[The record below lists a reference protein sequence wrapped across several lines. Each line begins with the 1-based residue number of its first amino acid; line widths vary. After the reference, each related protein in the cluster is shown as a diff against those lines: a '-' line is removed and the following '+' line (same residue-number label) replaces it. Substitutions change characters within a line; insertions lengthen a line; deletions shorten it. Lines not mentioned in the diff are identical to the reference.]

1 MKAELSQPTLGLLR
15 RILEQMQPAD
25 ILVPEEIVRF
35 WKDTLFD
42 FSFSPAIIEVAAS
55 YGFKWGE
62 IISDLF
68 VARFGRQNSYFSNAA
83 SPYLCEQTLKR
94 LAALGLFHSRDTS
107 LGDEF
112 RQSLSDDGFD
122 LKVDPNNDLSVPTDV
137 QQKLKSPF
145 DTVEL
150 EIIKLVLDRFV
161 NLHDSTSRKPLII
174 KFKALDVLDRLV
186 RCSILKTYDQG
197 EHYLPLA
204 LAFHYSGNVAALD
217 RARRSVDVALQV
229 LRNLYEVEP
238 DKPDSHFTFAE
249 VEAHGRKIYDNFE
262 PELLKLGLYL
272 LQEFSGV
279 FKGYASNT
287 QGTEM
292 TYVGIHDRIVT
303 LDIGSA

>member
-150 EIIKLVLDRFV
+150 EIIKLVVDRFV
-161 NLHDSTSRKPLII
+161 NLHDSTTRKPLII
-174 KFKALDVLDRLV
+174 RFRAMDVLN
-186 RCSILKTYDQG
+186 
-197 EHYLPLA
+197 H
-204 LAFHYSGNVAALD
+204 
-217 RARRSVDVALQV
+217 
-229 LRNLYEVEP
+229 
-238 DKPDSHFTFAE
+238 
-249 VEAHGRKIYDNFE
+249 
-262 PELLKLGLYL
+262 
-272 LQEFSGV
+272 
-279 FKGYASNT
+279 
-287 QGTEM
+287 
-292 TYVGIHDRIVT
+292 
-303 LDIGSA
+303 